1 MIAKVQC
8 VCNCKL
14 TTIRGGKYTRDT
26 KVQMI
31 NKLKKIKN
39 GPLFAHVTEI
49 ESKILPLP
57 QGLPL

>member
-1 MIAKVQC
+1 MCLRLKTH
-8 VCNCKL
+8 CNK
-14 TTIRGGKYTRDT
+14 RGENTRDT

-31 NKLKKIKN
+31 NKLQKIEN
-39 GPLFAHVTEI
+39 GPLFARVTDI